1 MDFARKIS
9 IAVVG
14 LIICGMS
21 GVCFGWSHQGHILL
35 TRMAALRIINDP
47 SAPKGLRDFLGQ
59 NMPHTLDECK
69 SLATVEVVGG
79 NLDDEPQYTGGL
91 DGWATMPDRIQQR
104 PEGKQPI
111 APYGLPES
119 QMHFMDMEMF
129 SAHPVYKDD
138 LSNKP
143 DIATIPHD
151 VNDPRWKQ
159 SGFVPFR
166 VEEMYHKLAEAFG
179 NGDTVAHPE
188 DALHAAGYLAHYT
201 EDSTQP
207 HHSTIDYKSVSYL
220 VGHLKGLP
228 DATTRPGIATLAG
241 LRLPRGVNPHG
252 DIEYQL
258 FEDAQSPRAEFRQEF
273 WNDLLAEIQSQA
285 TQRATAPRVAVASFD
300 PFRWDLQT
308 LSDSYDNL
316 PLVGRAAQS
325 AYASGTFDPKAFFS
339 FSGQTHGHQ
348 MTIIQLIAHQNA
360 EAILNVEMAYR
371 LAWEAAHSVAV
382 QNSANIH

>member
-1 MDFARKIS
+1 MHSMRRSS
-9 IAVVG
+9 IVWFC
-14 LIICGMS
+14 LIFCGFS
-21 GVCFGWSHQGHILL
+21 RVSFGWSHQGHILL
-35 TRMAALRIINDP
+35 TRLAALRIINDP
-47 SAPKGLRDFLGQ
+47 TAPQGLRDFLRQ

-79 NLDDEPQYTGGL
+79 NLDDEPQYTSGL
-91 DGWATMPDRIQQR
+91 DGWATMPDRIQQT

-119 QMHFMDMEMF
+119 QMHFMDMEYF
-129 SAHPVYKDD
+129 SQKAVYKDD

-151 VNDPRWKQ
+151 VNDPRWKR

-166 VEEMYHKLAEAFG
+166 VEEMYHKLAEAIG
-179 NGDTVAHPE
+179 PGDTIAHPD

-228 DATTRPGIATLAG
+228 GATTQPGTTTLAG
-241 LRLPRGVNPHG
+241 MRLPRGVNPHG

-258 FEDAQSPRAEFRQEF
+258 FEDAQPPRDELRKEF
-273 WNDLLAEIQSQA
+273 WTDLLAETDAQA
-285 TQRATAPRVAVASFD
+285 AQRAAAPVIAVASFD

-316 PLVGRAAQS
+316 PLVGRAAQA
-325 AYASGTFDPKAFFS
+325 AYASGTFDPKAFFT

-360 EAILNVEMAYR
+360 EAVLNVEMVYR
-371 LAWEAAHSVAV
+371 LAWEAAHS
-382 QNSANIH
+382 SAAQPAAARP